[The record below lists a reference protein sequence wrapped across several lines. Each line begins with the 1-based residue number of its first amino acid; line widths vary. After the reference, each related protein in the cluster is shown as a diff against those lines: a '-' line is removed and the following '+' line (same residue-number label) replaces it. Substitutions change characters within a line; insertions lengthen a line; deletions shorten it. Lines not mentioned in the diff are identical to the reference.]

1 MKNIKKFL
9 AMLMC
14 IVMVAA
20 LFVGCATES
29 TESGDNTEAQAT
41 AQVDTQGGDNS
52 QIETDYTDEN
62 RQVSDS
68 TELTYLF
75 SGEVTDWNYLTT
87 TSNTPAM
94 YIDSLVEYD
103 YLGLCQPCLAESWT
117 RSDDGLVWTFKI
129 RQGVKWMTYDKQE
142 YAELTAHDF
151 VTSCEYILNPDNASM
166 MADMMYCLKGAEE
179 YHQAAVNGLECDF
192 NNVGVKALDDYTLEY
207 TLESPIPYFLST
219 LTYKNFFPANKQWI
233 EECGDSFSTDNE
245 TMLYCGEYIMT
256 VYEPSSLIESVLN
269 PTYWDMENM
278 HITKI
283 TQIYNSEAGTVEPEM
298 YLRGEISGC
307 DVPTEQLEEWLN
319 DPEKYEKIRP
329 CRPSFWTYFYYF
341 CFWPNF
347 DEKYEPENWKI
358 AVNNVNFRKSI
369 MHAFDKVSL
378 IQIVEP
384 YEAEAHVQ
392 NTMTCRDFLNSSGKD
407 YTELDPIAEF
417 ASSDTYNVELAN
429 EYKEK
434 AIEELTA
441 AGATFPVIVYL
452 PYITSSTTQTQRVQ
466 LIEQFLERNLGTDY
480 VDVQVEG
487 YAEDGFVES
496 VLRVGNYGLLFNS
509 WYPDY
514 SDPLTMT
521 FPFTANGANRRN
533 WVFMADGLSEVS
545 DTYVEGSF
553 EAKDGKYYY
562 NIVYDQMVDA
572 ADAECVDLEKRYE
585 LFAEAENWLVN
596 EQCMVIPFMRGG
608 TGYMGSTLM
617 PFESQYAP
625 FGASD
630 GRYKYQY
637 IYTDGINT
645 EEYYEAYAAWEEERS
660 AKMAELAAAGK
671 VQGVDY

>member
-1 MKNIKKFL
+1 MKNISKFV
-9 AMLMC
+9 AMLMS

-20 LFVGCATES
+20 IFAGCT
-29 TESGDNTEAQAT
+29 TGTGTTTDDAQAT
-41 AQVDTQGGDNS
+41 AQVDTQSGDNS
-52 QIETDYTDEN
+52 QIETGYTSDD
-62 RQVSDS
+62 RKVSDS

-87 TSNTPAM
+87 TNNTPAM

-117 RSDDGLVWTFKI
+117 RSEDGLVWTFKI

-142 YAELTAHDF
+142 YAELTANDF
-151 VTSCEYILNPDNASM
+151 VTSCEYILNPENASM

-207 TLESPIPYFLST
+207 TLENPIPYFLST

-233 EECGDSFSTDNE
+233 EECGDKFSTDNE

-256 VYEPSSLIESVLN
+256 TYEPSSLIVAELN
-269 PTYWDMENM
+269 PTYWDMDNM

-283 TQIYNSEAGTVEPEM
+283 TKIYNSEAGTVEPEM

-341 CFWPNF
+341 NFWPNF
-347 DEKYEPENWKI
+347 DEKYQPENWKI
-358 AVNNVNFRKSI
+358 AINNVNFRKSI

-384 YEAEAHVQ
+384 YNAEAHVQ
-392 NTMTCRDFLNSSGKD
+392 NTLTCRDFLNSAGKD
-407 YTELDPIAEF
+407 YTDLDPIAEF
-417 ASSDTYNVELAN
+417 AGSDTYNVELAN

-441 AGATFPVIVYL
+441 AGATFPIIVYL
-452 PYITSSTTQTQRVQ
+452 PYVTSSTTQTQRVQ

-521 FPFTANGANRRN
+521 SPFTVSGADRRN
-533 WVFMADGLSEVS
+533 WIFMADGLSEVS
-545 DTYVEGSF
+545 DTYVEGSYQ
-553 EAKDGKYYY
+553 AKDGKYYY
-562 NIVYDQMVDA
+562 NIVYDNMVNA
-572 ADAECVDLEKRYE
+572 ANAECVDLEKRYE

-645 EEYYEAYAAWEEERS
+645 EEYYEAYAEWEEERS
-660 AKMAELAAAGK
+660 AKMAELAAEGK

>member
-1 MKNIKKFL
+1 MKNISKFV
-9 AMLMC
+9 AMLMS

-20 LFVGCATES
+20 LFVGCAGDTTS
-29 TESGDNTEAQAT
+29 TTTDDAQAT
-41 AQVDTQGGDNS
+41 AQVDTQSGDNS
-52 QIETDYTDEN
+52 QIETDYTSDD
-62 RQVSDS
+62 RKVSDS

-87 TSNTPAM
+87 TNNTPAM

-207 TLESPIPYFLST
+207 TLENPIPYFLST

-233 EECGDSFSTDNE
+233 EECGENFSTDNE

-256 VYEPSSLIESVLN
+256 TYEPSSLIVAELN
-269 PTYWDMENM
+269 PTYWDMEDM

-283 TQIYNSEAGTVEPEM
+283 TKIYNSEAGTVEPEM

-307 DVPTEQLEEWLN
+307 DVPTEQLEDWLN

-347 DEKYEPENWKI
+347 DEKYEPENWKL
-358 AVNNVNFRKSI
+358 AVNNLNFRKSI
-369 MHAFDKVSL
+369 LHAFDKISL
-378 IQIVEP
+378 IEISDP
-384 YEAEAHVQ
+384 YNAEAHVQ

-407 YTELDPIAEF
+407 YVDLDPIAEF
-417 ASSDTYNVELAN
+417 AASDTYDVELAN

-441 AGATFPVIVYL
+441 AGAHFPVIVYM
-452 PYITSSTTQTQRVQ
+452 PYVTGDNSSTLRVQ

-487 YAEDGFVES
+487 YAEDGYVEN
-496 VLRVGNYGLLFNS
+496 VLRCGNYSLLFNS

-521 FPFTANGANRRN
+521 SPFTVSGADRRN
-533 WVFMADGLSEVS
+533 WIFMADGMAEVS
-545 DTYVEGSF
+545 DTYVDGSYQ
-553 EAKDGKYYY
+553 AKDGKYYY
-562 NIVYDQMVDA
+562 NIVYDQMVNA
-572 ADAECVDLEKRYE
+572 ADEECVDLEKRYE

-645 EEYYEAYAAWEEERS
+645 DEYYAAYEEWEAERS
-660 AKMAELAAAGK
+660 AKMAELAAEGK

>member
-1 MKNIKKFL
+1 MKNISKFV
-9 AMLMC
+9 AMLMS

-20 LFVGCATES
+20 LFAGCTTDNEATN
-29 TESGDNTEAQAT
+29 DDPQPT

-52 QIETDYTDEN
+52 QIETEYTGDD
-62 RQVSDS
+62 RKVSDS

-117 RSDDGLVWTFKI
+117 RSEDGLVWTFKI
-129 RQGVKWMTYDKQE
+129 RQGVKWMTYDKKE
-142 YAELTAHDF
+142 YAELTANDF

-166 MADMMYCLKGAEE
+166 MADMMYCLKGAEA
-179 YHQAAVNGLECDF
+179 YHTAAVNGEECDF
-192 NNVGVKALDDYTLEY
+192 STVGIKALDDYTLEY

-233 EECGDSFSTDNE
+233 EECGENFSTDNE

-256 VYEPSSLIESVLN
+256 TYEPSSIIVSELN
-269 PTYWDMENM
+269 PTYWDMEDM

-283 TQIYNSEAGTVEPEM
+283 TEIYNSEADTVEPEM

-307 DVPTEQLEEWLN
+307 EVPTEQLEDWLN

-329 CRPSFWTYFYYF
+329 CRPSYWTYFYYF
-341 CFWPNF
+341 NFYPNF
-347 DEKYEPENWKI
+347 DEKYEPDNWKL

-384 YEAEAHVQ
+384 YNAEMHVQ
-392 NTMTCRDFLNSSGKD
+392 NTMTCRDFLNSAGKD
-407 YTELDPIAEF
+407 YLDLDPIAEF

-441 AGATFPVIVYL
+441 VGATFPITVYL
-452 PYITSSTTQTQRVQ
+452 PYVTSSTTQTQRVQ

-496 VLRVGNYGLLFNS
+496 VLRVGNYGLLFNN

-521 FPFTANGANRRN
+521 SMFTVSGADRRN
-533 WVFMADGLSEVS
+533 WIFMADGLSEVS
-545 DTYVEGSF
+545 DTYVEGSYQ
-553 EAKDGKYYY
+553 AKDGKYYY
-562 NIVYDQMVDA
+562 NIAYDNMINA
-572 ADAECVDLEKRYE
+572 ADAECVDLEKRYK

-596 EQCMVIPFMRGG
+596 EQCLVIPFMRGG

-645 EEYYEAYAAWEEERS
+645 EEYYEAYAKWEEERS
-660 AKMAELAAAGK
+660 AKMAELAAEGK

>member
-1 MKNIKKFL
+1 MKNTKKLL
-9 AMLMC
+9 AMLLC
-14 IVMVAA
+14 VAMVLSA
-20 LFVGCATES
+20 LAGCQSSPAENPTD
-29 TESGDNTEAQAT
+29 TPDTT
-41 AQVDTQGGDNS
+41 PQVDTQSGDNS
-52 QIETDYTDEN
+52 QIETQFTDDN
-62 RQVSDS
+62 RKVSDT

-129 RQGVKWMTYDKQE
+129 REGVKWMTYDLKE

-151 VTSCEYILNPDNASM
+151 VTSCEYILDPDNASM
-166 MADMMYCLKGAEE
+166 MADMMYILKGAEE
-179 YHQAAVNGLECDF
+179 YHTAAVNGQEADF
-192 NNVGVKALDDYTLEY
+192 STVGVKALDDYTLEY

-233 EECGDSFSTDNE
+233 EECGDQFSTDNE
-245 TMLYCGEYIMT
+245 TMLYCGEFVMT
-256 VYEPSSLIESVLN
+256 KYEPSSVIESVLN
-269 PTYWDMENM
+269 PTYWDMEDM

-283 TQIYNSEAGTVEPEM
+283 TEIYNAEAGSVEPEM
-298 YLRGEISGC
+298 YLRGEVNYC
-307 DVPTEQLEEWLN
+307 DVPTEQLDEWLN
-319 DPEKYEKIRP
+319 DPAKYEMIRP
-329 CRPSFWTYFYYF
+329 IRPSYWTYFYYF

-347 DEKYEPENWKI
+347 DEKYEPENWKL

-378 IQIVEP
+378 IEIVDP
-384 YEAEAHVQ
+384 YNAEAHVQ
-392 NTMTCRDFLNSSGKD
+392 NTMVCSDFAQSAGKD
-407 YTELDPIAEF
+407 YTQLEPLADF
-417 ASSDTYNVELAN
+417 ANSDTYNVELAN

-441 AGATFPVIVYL
+441 AGATFPVIVYI
-452 PYITSSTTQTQRVQ
+452 PYVTGSTNDTLRVQ

-487 YAEDGFVES
+487 YAEDGYVEN
-496 VLRVGNYGLLFNS
+496 VLRVGNYGMLFNN

-514 SDPLTMT
+514 ADPMT
-521 FPFTANGANRRN
+521 NTDPFRVQGADRRN
-533 WVFMADGLSEVS
+533 WIFMADGLSKVS
-545 DTYVEGSF
+545 DTYVEGSYQ
-553 EAKDGKYYY
+553 AKDGKYYY
-562 NIVYDQMVDA
+562 DIVYDDMIA
-572 ADAECVDLEKRYE
+572 AANAECVDLEKRYT

-596 EQCMVIPFMRGG
+596 EMCLVIPYMRGG
-608 TGYMGSTLM
+608 TGYVGSSLM
-617 PFESQYAP
+617 PFESQYAA

-645 EEYYEAYAAWEEERS
+645 EEFYEAYAAWEKER
-660 AKMAELAAAGK
+660 ADKLAELDAAGK